1 MLKHGQET
9 LVTDFDKW
17 NIVKTPLARSM
28 SKRQDWLTRQ
38 RSAADT
44 MRSITE
50 IGNDAYVI
58 PKTRLVDTDNFRIVE
73 ERVGGVP
80 LTPLLFRSLDNV
92 RRESIIDGL
101 AQFYGDIHKI
111 HSVANPVKYQMRY
124 ELKLDYLTDF
134 IQKGMRK
141 WFPMPDVN
149 FVRKVFHNVNDIEY
163 ETQLVWAHNDIFDD
177 NVLYNART
185 NKCAIID
192 FTKAGYSFLHY
203 DIIDSYVNDMGI
215 FNEFRKRYLEYR
227 GNDNLPDNFTDS
239 DQWNKILKYHRVV
252 QTLVAIDED
261 ALDLQIVKDTESTV
275 KKMRNNVELL
285 YRLWSR

>member
-58 PKTRLVDTDNFRIVE
+58 PKTRLVDTDNFRIIE

-124 ELKLDYLTDF
+124 ELKLDYL
-134 IQKGMRK
+134 ILQ
-141 WFPMPDVN
+141 
-149 FVRKVFHNVNDIEY
+149 
-163 ETQLVWAHNDIFDD
+163 
-177 NVLYNART
+177 
-185 NKCAIID
+185 
-192 FTKAGYSFLHY
+192 
-203 DIIDSYVNDMGI
+203 SYY
-215 FNEFRKRYLEYR
+215 F
-227 GNDNLPDNFTDS
+227 
-239 DQWNKILKYHRVV
+239 
-252 QTLVAIDED
+252 
-261 ALDLQIVKDTESTV
+261 
-275 KKMRNNVELL
+275 
-285 YRLWSR
+285 